1 MEDIVVT
8 KDVAKII
15 KDVYKSNKKT
25 MKQMRSAG
33 FSEREIEES
42 FEQGY
47 NNALEYV
54 MELLKIKEVKE

>member
-8 KDVAKII
+8 KDVIKTI

-25 MKQMRSAG
+25 MKQMCSAG